1 MDYGLLMTPLMYIA
15 AFLCVASAVVM
26 AIPQPAVSALPR
38 ASLSGSG
45 LSLPN
50 GPGRRSYPWLPVLAF
65 LGTRIPLFPRMEQ
78 AVRRSLVYTGS
89 SLTVEEF
96 QGLKLLSALAG
107 GAAGVVVLREVGII
121 HPLWVAL
128 ACVVGFV
135 MPDAWLR
142 SRVNHIRRAMLR
154 LLPEVIDL
162 LSLCVGAG
170 LDFVG
175 ALNKVVLLKSFQ
187 REPLVQELAIA
198 LQEVKL
204 GKRRIEALRA
214 MARRINLP
222 ELSSFV
228 RTFVQVDRMGTPI
241 AEAFAIHAEDVR
253 LQRFT
258 RAERA
263 ALRAPI
269 KILFPLIFCIM
280 PCVAIIVGA
289 PIFIQFMQQNPFGK

>member
-1 MDYGLLMTPLMYIA
+1 MMISLVYLA
-15 AFLCVASAVVM
+15 AFLCVASVVLV
-26 AIPQPAVSALPR
+26 AIPQPSSSSLPR
-38 ASLSGSG
+38 AA
-45 LSLPN
+45 SLP
-50 GPGRRSYPWLPVLAF
+50 GGLGATPYPWLPALAVLGRR
-65 LGTRIPLFPRMEQ
+65 LPLSTRMGQ
-78 AVRRSLVYTGS
+78 VVRRSLLYTGS
-89 SLTVEEF
+89 RLRIEEF
-96 QGLKLLSALAG
+96 QGLKVLCACAG
-107 GAAGVVVLREVGII
+107 VGAAVVVLRELGAI
-121 HPLWVAL
+121 HPMGLVL
-128 ACVVGFV
+128 AGGLGFFA
-135 MPDAWLR
+135 PDAWLR
-142 SRVNHIRRAMLR
+142 SRTNRLRKAMLR

-175 ALNKVVLLKSFQ
+175 ALNKVVQLKPFQ

-214 MARRINLP
+214 MARRVNLP
-222 ELSSFV
+222 EFSSFV

-258 RAERA
+258 RAERV